1 MHLNR
6 KSYFAFLFKICVKC
20 LIIII
25 NGYRDIKNG
34 NGRLGWAL
42 HCGIQFYKLNW
53 KYNILAFLSVCVS
66 QNGIMHSKKKK
77 KRKKR

>member
-1 MHLNR
+1 MSNNNNKWIQR
-6 KSYFAFLFKICVKC
+6 YKKW
-20 LIIII
+20 
-25 NGYRDIKNG
+25 

-53 KYNILAFLSVCVS
+53 KYNILAFLSACVS

-77 KRKKR
+77 KRKKRS